1 MATSSPTSMS
11 KRLLDI
17 DGFGVA
23 NYHHFD
29 NETGLT
35 TITSEADV
43 SAILDFNRRQ
53 NNDANRR
60 FGEFTKV
67 ASIDPVTWARLKNEG
82 IADDPKALKKWLNDP
97 DNVYFRTHPGTL

>member
-1 MATSSPTSMS
+1 MS

-29 NETGLT
+29 NETGIT

-43 SAILDFNRRQ
+43 TALLDFNRRQ

-67 ASIDPVTWARLKNEG
+67 ASIDPVTWAILVKRGTAHDK
-82 IADDPKALKKWLNDP
+82 KALKKFLNDY
-97 DNVYFRTHPGTL
+97 DYANFRTHPGVL

>member
-1 MATSSPTSMS
+1 METSSPTSMS

-17 DGFGVA
+17 DGHGVA

-35 TITSEADV
+35 TITSEYDV

-67 ASIDPVTWARLKNEG
+67 ASIDPVTWARLQKEG
-82 IADDPKALKKWLNDP
+82 IAGDQKALKKWLNDSS
-97 DNVYFRTHPGTL
+97 NAYFRTHPGVV